1 MISVEMVEIKNR
13 KQLENEDLLSSDQD
27 SSQPFSVA
35 SGSTNV
41 SVDEGNRNSE
51 LRVSTP
57 DEDPKEKAERHKK
70 IGKIFLMLF
79 ICMFVARTD

>member
-1 MISVEMVEIKNR
+1 MVEIKNR
-13 KQLENEDLLSSDQD
+13 KQLDNEDLLSSDQD
-27 SSQPFSVA
+27 SSQPFSVV

-57 DEDPKEKAERHKK
+57 DEDPK
-70 IGKIFLMLF
+70 
-79 ICMFVARTD
+79 